1 MEHLG
6 LAELIINLSC
16 GNGDSRSCLLSLA
29 FTDWRLWTVSFLK
42 SPGTEEQAK
51 DQDVWSA

>member
-1 MEHLG
+1 M
-6 LAELIINLSC
+6 
-16 GNGDSRSCLLSLA
+16 LSLA

-42 SPGTEEQAK
+42 SPGTEEQAE